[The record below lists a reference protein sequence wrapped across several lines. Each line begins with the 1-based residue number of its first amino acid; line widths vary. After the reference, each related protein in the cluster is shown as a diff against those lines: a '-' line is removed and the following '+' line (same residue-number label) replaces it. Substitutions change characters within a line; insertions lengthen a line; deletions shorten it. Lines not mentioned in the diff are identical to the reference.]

1 MMRGIYALAQINRSR
16 KLWIC
21 RRAVMHIFDRAFA
34 LARHKTDDDAAYR
47 IQRILRG
54 HRERSSKQ

>member
-1 MMRGIYALAQINRSR
+1 MQ
-16 KLWIC
+16 
-21 RRAVMHIFDRAFA
+21 IFDRAFA

-54 HRERSSKQ
+54 HRERSSKQQLVLDAVRQKVELK